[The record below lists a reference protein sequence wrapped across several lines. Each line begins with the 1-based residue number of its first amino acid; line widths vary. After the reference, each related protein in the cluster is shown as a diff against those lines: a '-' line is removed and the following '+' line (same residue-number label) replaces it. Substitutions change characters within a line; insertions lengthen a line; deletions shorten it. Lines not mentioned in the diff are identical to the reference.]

1 MRVVRFRDGTKFARL
16 WALAESSLCACYC
29 LRGDTNR
36 TTPQHSDGT
45 STRQPT
51 RVARASRRRRR
62 PGGRPCSR
70 YYRVYP
76 RPLAVRASTRPYPVA
91 KRRMVHDRPSAPSL
105 SRLDACTCTPISDR
119 TATGTRPARSR
130 SKRYCDHGTPL
141 SARAYFRGWLDCPSH
156 RCKSAWVVPL
166 QRAPQ

>member
-62 PGGRPCSR
+62 PGGRPCTT
-70 YYRVYP
+70 
-76 RPLAVRASTRPYPVA
+76 ASIR
-91 KRRMVHDRPSAPSL
+91 DLSPSARRHVRTRLRNVAWSTIDHPPLPYLVSTPALAPPSPTEQL
-105 SRLDACTCTPISDR
+105 PVLVQLVVAAKDI
-119 TATGTRPARSR
+119 ATMA
-130 SKRYCDHGTPL
+130 
-141 SARAYFRGWLDCPSH
+141 H
-156 RCKSAWVVPL
+156 RCQLAHTFAAGSTARHIDVSQPG
-166 QRAPQ
+166 

>member
-1 MRVVRFRDGTKFARL
+1 MSFRDGTKFAAPLGAGAWRNG
-16 WALAESSLCACYC
+16 LCAC

-51 RVARASRRRRR
+51 RVARARVATPPPARGSTV
-62 PGGRPCSR
+62 

-91 KRRMVHDRPSAPSL
+91 KRRMVHDRPSAPPL

-119 TATGTRPARSR
+119 TATGTRPARNR

-156 RCKSAWVVPL
+156 RCKSAWVEPL